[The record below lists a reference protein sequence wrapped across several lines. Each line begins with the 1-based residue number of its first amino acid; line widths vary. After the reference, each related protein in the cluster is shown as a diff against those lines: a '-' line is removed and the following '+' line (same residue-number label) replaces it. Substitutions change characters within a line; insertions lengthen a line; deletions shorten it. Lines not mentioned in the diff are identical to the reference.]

1 MTKQPEPG
9 RFFSGV
15 LAVIV
20 HVAFI
25 ALLLFGISWQQ
36 RTPLPVVAD
45 LWQDIPTP
53 RKTAIQPEPE
63 PPPPPPPP
71 KAEPPPEPVK
81 PVQPKAAP
89 EPKPAVP
96 TQPSRAEIELK
107 EKQRKLEQKKA
118 EEQARR
124 EETQRKA
131 EEVRR
136 KKEEARKEA
145 EARKQ
150 EELQRQV
157 ELKREQ
163 EARKREQER
172 QLEELRREDERR
184 LEREAEARR
193 AAIVEEQQKLAL
205 AAKQRAEEEA
215 RKRAEAEAAA
225 AKQKLL
231 NQYIDRIKLKV
242 RGRVVIPPGMSGNPK
257 AVYSVTLLPGGEVLD
272 IKLVR
277 SSGVPAYDAA
287 VERAIRAAE
296 PLPVPS
302 EPELFQQLREAKY
315 EFRPNE

>member
-1 MTKQPEPG
+1 MINEHEPG
-9 RFFSGV
+9 RFFSGIM
-15 LAVIV
+15 AVVV
-20 HVAFI
+20 HVAFV
-25 ALLLFGISWQQ
+25 ALLVFGISWQQ
-36 RTPLPVVAD
+36 RTPMPLVAD
-45 LWQDIPTP
+45 LWQDIPT
-53 RKTAIQPEPE
+53 RKAVVQEPE

-71 KAEPPPEPVK
+71 KAEPPPEPPK
-81 PVQPKAAP
+81 PAPVPKVAP
-89 EPKPAVP
+89 EPKPPVP

-107 EKQRKLEQKKA
+107 EKQRKLEQKRA
-118 EEQARR
+118 EEQERR
-124 EETQRKA
+124 EEQQRKQ
-131 EEVRR
+131 EEARR
-136 KKEEARKEA
+136 KKEEARKEQ
-145 EARKQ
+145 EARKR
-150 EELQRQV
+150 EELQRQAD
-157 ELKREQ
+157 LKREQ

-172 QLEELRREDERR
+172 QLEEVRREDERR

-205 AAKQRAEEEA
+205 AQRQRAEEEA
-215 RKRAEAEAAA
+215 RRRAEAEALA

-231 NQYIDRIKLKV
+231 NQYIERIKLKV

-302 EPELFQQLREAKY
+302 ESELFQQLREAKY